1 MNEPSIIDCTL
12 IDADRNGAADCLV
25 LDEFGE
31 LGCINP
37 VSGQWIWHIID
48 RTVHT
53 TELLS
58 FPLVLPDLDRDG
70 VNDLLVTSTRSG
82 GTGAGG
88 NQSAFNQLNI
98 VSGATGATLGNR
110 YTVEECSFIHKF
122 QLDRL
127 NNVAFNCIRNDTE
140 MQLVKPLA
148 ALYRLITNREQ
159 ESNIVASATPIAQHK
174 FYGQRRDTMVQRN
187 IYSVSGKQLIVEN
200 NGKCPDSC
208 NVTVQLIEQRDGKEH
223 IIRNF
228 NGSRMYGMVPALL
241 SFNGS
246 AGGKVAVHGFV
257 IKFWEW
263 GVNET
268 DMQVQLAERSRRS
281 TTASNGEF
289 NRFHDV
295 LQRSGSWTFP
305 LNDGG
310 RPKRG
315 TGHNSS
321 SASGIFKSKIR
332 RIKETVVLIV
342 FNSTDTRIENT
353 SQSNIVQLCRDDDGA
368 TGTGGEVACQP
379 DLNYQE
385 NSVLIADL
393 DADGSQE
400 LVTYYSTFVNTG
412 DDTKME
418 WKLNTYVQLLR
429 LEAELPKLYLLP
441 TDGGV
446 ETTN

>member
-12 IDADRNGAADCLV
+12 IDADRNGATDCLV

-58 FPLVLPDLDRDG
+58 FPLVLPDLDLDG
-70 VNDLLVTSTRSG
+70 VNELLVTSTRV
-82 GTGAGG
+82 GAAA

-140 MQLVKPLA
+140 MQLVKPLD
-148 ALYRLITNREQ
+148 ALYRLITNRETH
-159 ESNIVASATPIAQHK
+159 SAISPTPIGQHK

-187 IYSVSGKQLIVEN
+187 IYSVSGRQLIVEN

-208 NVTVQLIEQRDGKEH
+208 NVTVQLIEQRNGKEH
-223 IIRNF
+223 IVRNF

-241 SFNGS
+241 SFNGT
-246 AGGKVAVHGFV
+246 AATGKMAIHGFV

-268 DMQVQLAERSRRS
+268 DMQVQTANDRSKRS
-281 TTASNGEF
+281 TTKSEY
-289 NRFHDV
+289 NRFADV
-295 LQRSGSWTFP
+295 LRQKQSWTMP
-305 LNDGG
+305 MDG
-310 RPKRG
+310 RRSKRSQ
-315 TGHNSS
+315 NSS
-321 SASGIFKSKIR
+321 IFKSKIR

-353 SQSNIVQLCRDDDGA
+353 SQSNIVQLCRDGGDDG
-368 TGTGGEVACQP
+368 GEISCQP

-429 LEAELPKLYLLP
+429 LEAELPKLYVLP
-441 TDGGV
+441 TGGAAAD
-446 ETTN
+446 EH